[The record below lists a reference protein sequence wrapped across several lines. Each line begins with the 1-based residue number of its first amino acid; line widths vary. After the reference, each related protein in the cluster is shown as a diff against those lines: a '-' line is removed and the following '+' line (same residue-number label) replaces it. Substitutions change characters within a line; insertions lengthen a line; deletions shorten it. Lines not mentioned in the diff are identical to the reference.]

1 MKNTIKFI
9 SLVLMFLS
17 IPVIGMTSAMFGSY
31 LALGNKIF
39 HLPLFENGVV
49 TLATLF

>member
-9 SLVLMFLS
+9 SLVLLGLS
-17 IPVIGMTSAMFGSY
+17 VPVFGMASAMFGSY
-31 LALGNKIF
+31 LALGNEIF

>member
-1 MKNTIKFI
+1 MKTIIKFN
-9 SLVLMFLS
+9 LFVLAVLS
-17 IPVIGMTSAMFGSY
+17 IPVLGMASAMFGSY

-39 HLPLFENGVV
+39 HIPLFQNGVV